1 MLWSEQGHQGR
12 VPDRP
17 RSIIGASGLKEI
29 TGWWVCNIFWRYCK
43 CSDIAH
49 SFLGKTRLILLGWI
63 FNTAPGQLEWVEVQ
77 SSWRYSRNSST
88 SGSWKQEV
96 FLQGPRTV
104 PYVTITMRVE
114 RGTHHPCFLSLF
126 HPVPAHVL
134 IFCFALPVL
143 PVLVGPNVALAV
155 ALMYSTPLDLQP
167 QKMSLSTKIKLKVP
181 LY

>member
-12 VPDRP
+12 VLDRS
-17 RSIIGASGLKEI
+17 RSIIGVSGLKEI

-43 CSDIAH
+43 CSDTAH
-49 SFLGKTRLILLGWI
+49 SILGKTRLILLGWI

-88 SGSWKQEV
+88 SRSWKQEV

-126 HPVPAHVL
+126 HPVPARPYLLLRSSCAASAGCSQCGTGCSINVQHSPG
-134 IFCFALPVL
+134 FATTE
-143 PVLVGPNVALAV
+143 NFSQHKNKA
-155 ALMYSTPLDLQP
+155 
-167 QKMSLSTKIKLKVP
+167 
-181 LY
+181 